1 MLNPMVKVFFTHKKF
16 RPTSDNKKDRDVG
29 LGRAVVKIY
38 RTWTI
43 NQSRSYFAARTIAWY
58 DKRMAAP
65 PRCQKKVPHSP
76 TTIMATGMTMVML
89 QAIVQPIVPSR
100 RRITWWLFNPDL
112 YFNFFSVNNKVAALA
127 NFYPSLNSTL
137 QFVQEMSSLDKQ
149 L

>member
-1 MLNPMVKVFFTHKKF
+1 MVKVFFTHKKF
-16 RPTSDNKKDRDVG
+16 CPTSDNKKDRDVG

-76 TTIMATGMTMVML
+76 TTIIATGMTMVML

-100 RRITWWLFNPDL
+100 RRITWWLFDPDL
-112 YFNFFSVNNKVAALA
+112 YFNFFLREQQGCRSSP
-127 NFYPSLNSTL
+127 FYPVSKFYSSICSRNVFAWQTTLN
-137 QFVQEMSSLDKQ
+137 ER
-149 L
+149 